1 MTRGRKPKADA
12 IRRGLKDAYGLQA
25 SSGDSVGLQMP
36 ESIASDDELADI
48 WAWIAPPTN
57 NFSEQDMPNL
67 VLLANWHKI
76 ASQAIRDN
84 DIPNLKRASSEIRAY
99 SDMLGLSP
107 LARSRIGLMDA
118 TIVKTAADTAKLF
131 DTIDDAYGDLPE
143 VIEIEAVDVSD

>member
-12 IRRGLKDAYGLQA
+12 IRRGLKDAYNLQV
-25 SSGDSVGLQMP
+25 SSGGAVGLRMP
-36 ESIASDDELADI
+36 DSIAEDDELAAI

-57 NFSEQDMPNL
+57 SFTEQDMPNL
-67 VLLANWHKI
+67 VLLVNWHRI
-76 ASQAIRDN
+76 AAKAIEEN

-118 TIVKTAADTAKLF
+118 TIVKTAADTAKMF
-131 DTIDDAYGDLPE
+131 STIDDAYGELPDI
-143 VIEIEAVDVSD
+143 IEIEALDVSD

>member
-12 IRRGLKDAYGLQA
+12 IRRGLKDAYDLQV
-25 SSGDSVGLQMP
+25 SSGDAVGIRMP
-36 ESIASDDELADI
+36 DTIAADEELAAI

-57 NFSEQDMPNL
+57 SFTEQDMPNL
-67 VLLANWHKI
+67 VLLVNWHKI
-76 ASQAIRDN
+76 AAKAIEEN

-118 TIVKTAADTAKLF
+118 TIVKTAADTAKMF
-131 DTIDDAYGDLPE
+131 STIDDAYGELPDI
-143 VIEIEAVDVSD
+143 IEIEALDVSD